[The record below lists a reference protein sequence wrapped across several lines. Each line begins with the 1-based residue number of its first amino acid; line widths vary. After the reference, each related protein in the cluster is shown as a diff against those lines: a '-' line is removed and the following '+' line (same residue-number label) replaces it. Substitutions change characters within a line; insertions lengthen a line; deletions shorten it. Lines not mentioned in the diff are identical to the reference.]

1 MLCFFF
7 FLEGK
12 VEKVT
17 PEVIIVIVL
26 GFATAI
32 ITEKDIR
39 GEFKF
44 TMVSV
49 SSECFR
55 SCCCLIVS
63 ALWIYYSLYSYM
75 HVILVCVMCG
85 FFVLQKHGVFAS
97 KYHKRHVIK
106 KGTMLRFSVKR

>member
-1 MLCFFF
+1 MGLCCVVFS
-7 FLEGK
+7 EGK

-49 SSECFR
+49 SSECFL
-55 SCCCLIVS
+55 SCYLIVS
-63 ALWIYYSLYSYM
+63 AL
-75 HVILVCVMCG
+75 
-85 FFVLQKHGVFAS
+85 
-97 KYHKRHVIK
+97 
-106 KGTMLRFSVKR
+106 